1 MTIRAVLFDLGDTLW
16 HFPEMPPAM
25 TIRSETMRR
34 VGGALQSW
42 GVPLEGDFRFLG
54 RDIRLGVE
62 KADRAAYEGDCVS
75 PDFNEVVR
83 QIVADKGLQVS
94 YEQAAQLWDAWNL
107 GGLTLGRTMFDDAY
121 RTLDWLRDRSVR
133 IGCVTNRVFGGPRF
147 AEELRE
153 LRLDEYF
160 ESVAVSCDM
169 GYMKPHPKIFEY
181 AFDEMKIDPAE
192 TAMVGDSL
200 RADVQAAQSLG
211 MTAIWRRIR
220 KADPPHEAEELGEA
234 TDDDT
239 RQPPRRGTHAG
250 RGPHASPGED
260 TTVAAT
266 RAQTGRALGNYD
278 DGEGVSPEFEIWNLW
293 EITELPIFG

>member
-42 GVPLEGDFRFLG
+42 GVAMEGDFRFLG

-83 QIVADKGLQVS
+83 QIVADKGLQIS
-94 YEQAAQLWDAWNL
+94 YAQAEQLWDAWNL

-121 RTLDWLRDRSVR
+121 RTLDWLRDHNIR

-147 AEELRE
+147 VEELRE

-169 GYMKPHPKIFEY
+169 GYMKPHAKIFEHV
-181 AFDEMKIDPAE
+181 FDEMKIDPAQTE
-192 TAMVGDSL
+192 MVGDSL
-200 RADVQAAQSLG
+200 RADVQASQSLG

-220 KADPPHEAEELGEA
+220 KLDPPHEAEELGEA

-239 RQPPRRGTHAG
+239 RPAQG
-250 RGPHASPGED
+250 RGPHAGPGED
-260 TTVAAT
+260 TTAAAT
-266 RAQTGRALGNYD
+266 RAQTGRALGNYN
-278 DGEGVSPEFEIWNLW
+278 DGEGVTPDHTVWNLW

>member
-1 MTIRAVLFDLGDTLW
+1 MAIRAVLFDLGDTLW

-62 KADRAAYEGDCVS
+62 KADRAAYESDCVS
-75 PDFNEVVR
+75 PDFTEVVR
-83 QIVADKGLQVS
+83 GIVADKGLQIS

-107 GGLTLGRTMFDDAY
+107 GGLILGRTMFDDAY
-121 RTLDWLRDRSVR
+121 RTLDWLRERGIR
-133 IGCVTNRVFGGPRF
+133 IGCATNRVFGGPRF
-147 AEELRE
+147 VEELRE

-169 GYMKPHPKIFEY
+169 GYMKPHPKIFEHVL
-181 AFDEMKIDPAE
+181 DELKISAAE

-220 KADPPHEAEELGEA
+220 KPDPPHEAEQLGEA

-239 RQPPRRGTHAG
+239 RPGAG
-250 RGPHASPGED
+250 ARAGVGPHAGPGED
-260 TTVAAT
+260 TTKAAT

-278 DGEGVSPEFEIWNLW
+278 EGEGITPDFEIWNLW
-293 EITELPIFG
+293 DLTELPIYG